1 MKKLVIYNHGK
12 DSSPWGKKTLVF
24 AEVAKRH
31 GYTVESP
38 DYRELLNPDDRV
50 KQLLA
55 MDLSDYDEIVLM
67 GSSMGAYVAT
77 VAAETIKPIGL
88 FLLAPA
94 FYLPGYLRTEFNP
107 PADHTLVIHGWQDS
121 IVPPENSWRF
131 CKKHHIHLI
140 MLNSDHRLISELPGL
155 ADAFERFLMGLMNGS
170 VNFESSPIP

>member
-12 DSSPWGKKTLVF
+12 DSSPWSDKTLAF
-24 AEVAKRH
+24 AEVANRH
-31 GYTVESP
+31 GYIVESP
-38 DYRELLNPDDRV
+38 DYRQQLNPDERV

-77 VAAETIKPIGL
+77 VAAETIKPSGL

-107 PADHTLVIHGWQDS
+107 PVDHTLVIHGWQDD
-121 IVPPENSWRF
+121 IVPPEHSWRF
-131 CKKHHIHLI
+131 CQNHQIRLI
-140 MLNSDHRLISELPGL
+140 MLNSDHRLISELPVL
-155 ADAFERFLMGLMNGS
+155 ADEFDRFLMGL
-170 VNFESSPIP
+170 IPT